1 MTKYLIIIVAILAST
16 IHQVQADTTQAERIY
31 ILSAVWQDIRKNF
44 AFPERFKE
52 VNPDSLFRAYIPRVL
67 NAENEE
73 QFSKLMT
80 RFLAHFNEG
89 HTRFNDN
96 NIVRYKVP
104 ALFTWVEDKLLV
116 TNSSKKL
123 NLQIPI
129 GSEVKTID
137 GMPLKE
143 YLQEHIFPYVSAP
156 NNEWKKRKALDFFL
170 TGKKG
175 TDFRVGIITPE
186 GKQKTISL
194 TTSTANIDSIT
205 WSIRRDTRLCYVN
218 QLPNDII
225 YMKMN
230 QFGNPDSIKQT
241 FLQHLPD
248 FLAAKGIIF
257 DIRGNRGGTDES
269 WHPIIQ
275 HIANND
281 INISDGFITSGRVA
295 NTSIE
300 LYGAGA
306 SKFSD
311 FYHGIAMQPIQLSPF
326 KSTLP
331 DSLKITAPIILLTD
345 RFTASAAEDF
355 AVTMKNLKLAKII
368 GTPTSGVFSSP
379 KFTDFGHGYQ
389 ALIAACRFTN
399 PDGSDIIYTGI
410 IPDITTNYTQEDALG
425 KTDTALTA
433 AIQLLNK

>member
-1 MTKYLIIIVAILAST
+1 MKDILFTNMRNYMNKIFSFFRKELIKQTMTKYLIIIVAILAST

-205 WSIRRDTRLCYVN
+205 
-218 QLPNDII
+218 
-225 YMKMN
+225 
-230 QFGNPDSIKQT
+230 
-241 FLQHLPD
+241 
-248 FLAAKGIIF
+248 
-257 DIRGNRGGTDES
+257 
-269 WHPIIQ
+269 
-275 HIANND
+275 
-281 INISDGFITSGRVA
+281 
-295 NTSIE
+295 
-300 LYGAGA
+300 
-306 SKFSD
+306 
-311 FYHGIAMQPIQLSPF
+311 
-326 KSTLP
+326 
-331 DSLKITAPIILLTD
+331 
-345 RFTASAAEDF
+345 
-355 AVTMKNLKLAKII
+355 
-368 GTPTSGVFSSP
+368 
-379 KFTDFGHGYQ
+379 
-389 ALIAACRFTN
+389 
-399 PDGSDIIYTGI
+399 
-410 IPDITTNYTQEDALG
+410 
-425 KTDTALTA
+425 
-433 AIQLLNK
+433 